1 MKTMMMAA
9 AAALSLGIGSAYAD
23 GGESPIPNTFFTE
36 LPGVIAQAPVQ
47 QAPSAVAA
55 SQNGAT
61 VNVFATSHRSAGT
74 WLFPADQTGG
84 GNN

>member
-1 MKTMMMAA
+1 MKSMMIAA
-9 AAALSLGIGSAYAD
+9 AAVLGLGIGSAYAD

-47 QAPSAVAA
+47 QAPAAVAA
-55 SQNGAT
+55 NQNGAE
-61 VNVFATSHRSAGT
+61 VNIFATSHRPAGT
-74 WLFPADQTGG
+74 WLFPVDQTGG